1 MKHNRGSRNTLN
13 SYVVNLFSIKTAK
26 QFMGKRKTFQKKK
39 GAKKKHIKMEE
50 RNLNLK
56 KAYIQLTHTLK
67 KKKKNLLKISF

>member
-1 MKHNRGSRNTLN
+1 
-13 SYVVNLFSIKTAK
+13 
-26 QFMGKRKTFQKKK
+26 MGKRKSFQKKK